1 MNETCE
7 VVVVGA
13 GPVGLMPTGD
23 AAHVHSPF
31 GGQGLNLGIGDA
43 VDLGWKPAAVVRGWA
58 PEGHARHLHRGTPSD
73 RRMGAGLDAGAGRA
87 DYDLG
92 GGHPLVGSATPDIEL
107 ADGTRL
113 GEYFTGPEAVL
124 LDLTDSADL
133 RSRAAGWAARVR
145 VVTAKPAQSRE
156 LSALLIRPDGCVVR
170 AADRGDLDGL
180 EDSLVRWARRS
191 HPRLTLVSDRAAARS
206 APTGQCAA
214 AAVPLRNDR
223 RSRRVRPRVP

>member
-13 GPVGLMPTGD
+13 GPVGVMPACD

-43 VDLGWKPAAVVRGWA
+43 LDLGLEAGRRRARLGT
-58 PEGHARHLHRGTPSD
+58 GRHARHLHRGTPSD

-124 LDLTDSADL
+124 LDLPDSADL

-156 LSALLIRPDGCVVR
+156 LSALLIRPDGCVAW

-180 EDSLVRWARRS
+180 EESLVRWFGART
-191 HPRLTLVSDRAAARS
+191 HA
-206 APTGQCAA
+206 
-214 AAVPLRNDR
+214 
-223 RSRRVRPRVP
+223 